1 MRPRPPQ
8 SFPSSFIR
16 QWPLFLFHYHEHV
29 FPKTSAR
36 LDIPLHATSVIRAIT
51 MRRDETWWVLKI
63 DRTEPT
69 SLEIEDLV
77 EVIEKKPRESLQ
89 RVQYAKAID
98 HINNGEQNDVTSASS
113 STSMNEP
120 KFGIIEILPIVLQ
133 KGVLKTNCID
143 SRDRT
148 NRAQIVDG
156 LVGLG
161 RQLKALVQ
169 TKGLEIHIEEPLSS
183 TLMLFYEEMGDALA
197 LQFTGSA
204 AQNKEFW
211 KQKGQWSAMNKLTRN
226 IQHFVSNAY
235 MDSEKQNSPNIEVVD
250 VCILFQILG
259 TFPTPTGK
267 ASNLEVL
274 AWLAPAKGKSSRG
287 EVRIDDKLGAP
298 VLTRYQCSDEFPLWC
313 RGACC
318 YDQVQ
323 RALPCY

>member
-1 MRPRPPQ
+1 MTYIVKRR
-8 SFPSSFIR
+8 
-16 QWPLFLFHYHEHV
+16 E
-29 FPKTSAR
+29 
-36 LDIPLHATSVIRAIT
+36 
-51 MRRDETWWVLKI
+51 RDETWWVLKI

-98 HINNGEQNDVTSASS
+98 HINNGLSNDKQLMVIHMDLKTWSCELFPCLLMVGFASLAHSDFLHCQLTTTSLPDHTLREQNDVTSASS

-133 KGVLKTNCID
+133 KGVLRTNCID

-235 MDSEKQNSPNIEVVD
+235 MVSEKQNSPNM
-250 VCILFQILG
+250 
-259 TFPTPTGK
+259 
-267 ASNLEVL
+267 S
-274 AWLAPAKGKSSRG
+274 
-287 EVRIDDKLGAP
+287 
-298 VLTRYQCSDEFPLWC
+298 
-313 RGACC
+313 
-318 YDQVQ
+318 
-323 RALPCY
+323 

>member
-1 MRPRPPQ
+1 MVIHMDLKTW
-8 SFPSSFIR
+8 SCELFPCLLMVGFASLAHSD
-16 QWPLFLFHYHEHV
+16 FLHCQL
-29 FPKTSAR
+29 T
-36 LDIPLHATSVIRAIT
+36 T
-51 MRRDETWWVLKI
+51 
-63 DRTEPT
+63 T
-69 SLEIEDLV
+69 SL
-77 EVIEKKPRESLQ
+77 P
-89 RVQYAKAID
+89 D
-98 HINNGEQNDVTSASS
+98 HTLREQNDVTGASS

-133 KGVLKTNCID
+133 KGVLRTNCID

-183 TLMLFYEEMGDALA
+183 TLMLLYEEMGDALA

-226 IQHFVSNAY
+226 IQHFVSHAY

-274 AWLAPAKGKSSRG
+274 AWLAPAKGK
-287 EVRIDDKLGAP
+287 
-298 VLTRYQCSDEFPLWC
+298 
-313 RGACC
+313 
-318 YDQVQ
+318 
-323 RALPCY
+323 

>member
-1 MRPRPPQ
+1 MELVTDPLSVNTRWLEPP
-8 SFPSSFIR
+8 
-16 QWPLFLFHYHEHV
+16 LVET
-29 FPKTSAR
+29 K
-36 LDIPLHATSVIRAIT
+36 
-51 MRRDETWWVLKI
+51 RDETWWVLKI

-274 AWLAPAKGKSSRG
+274 AWLAPAKGK
-287 EVRIDDKLGAP
+287 
-298 VLTRYQCSDEFPLWC
+298 
-313 RGACC
+313 
-318 YDQVQ
+318 
-323 RALPCY
+323 